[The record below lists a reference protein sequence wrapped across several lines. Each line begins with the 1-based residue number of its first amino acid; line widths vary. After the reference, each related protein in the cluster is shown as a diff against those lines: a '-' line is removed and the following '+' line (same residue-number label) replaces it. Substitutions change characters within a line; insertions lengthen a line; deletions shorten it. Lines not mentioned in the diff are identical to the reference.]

1 MYWDSVFWEYYFG
14 INIFWVGY
22 GRLSGEEC
30 EMLIILWDFCIISI
44 ILDCVCMYI
53 YVKICLFFREYDVE
67 WDREGEK
74 KDDKYLVDRLKI

>member
-1 MYWDSVFWEYYFG
+1 
-14 INIFWVGY
+14 
-22 GRLSGEEC
+22 
-30 EMLIILWDFCIISI
+30 
-44 ILDCVCMYI
+44 MYI